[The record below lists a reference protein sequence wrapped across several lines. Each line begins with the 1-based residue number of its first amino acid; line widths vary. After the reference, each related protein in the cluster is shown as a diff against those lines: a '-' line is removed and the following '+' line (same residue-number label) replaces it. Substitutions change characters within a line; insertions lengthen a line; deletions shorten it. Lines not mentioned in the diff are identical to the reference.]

1 MAAAAAVAAAGGAD
15 VPLAAQHQQASP
27 PIQQQHL
34 ELQQQ
39 QEQAEQPAHSQ
50 PQQEELIP
58 SGSRQQP
65 ASATTA
71 GLTAVELG
79 TARLLCAVRSGRSIG
94 ESILQPQVTAW
105 QKEAQ
110 RRVDSLRTA
119 HDSLESLS
127 EPAGACARDAEML
140 EAALAQLTDVERA
153 GAAAATLHEALS
165 GVRRCKYLRPQAVQL
180 ISTTKAEWGVKQS
193 ASIAADSLFAQ
204 HLPVLAHAFQL
215 AVGSLLLQQSIQQL
229 PSLDGVPRLQ
239 HLGISAPAQQP
250 SKPLPPSKAARL
262 ELTVVWQALVVFLTS
277 LGTLAACCRRLP
289 LPLLTVLPSSVP
301 ASSKPHALSLPAPAS
316 RALALWPAYP
326 LLVQGW
332 RASCATTQQQ
342 RGAVC
347 RRVPSS
353 ATPHWASLMM
363 ARQR

>member
-110 RRVDSLRTA
+110 RTACGPPMIPLNLCQNRRVHA
-119 HDSLESLS
+119 H
-127 EPAGACARDAEML
+127 
-140 EAALAQLTDVERA
+140 
-153 GAAAATLHEALS
+153 ATLRCL
-165 GVRRCKYLRPQAVQL
+165 RR
-180 ISTTKAEWGVKQS
+180 
-193 ASIAADSLFAQ
+193 
-204 HLPVLAHAFQL
+204 H
-215 AVGSLLLQQSIQQL
+215 
-229 PSLDGVPRLQ
+229 
-239 HLGISAPAQQP
+239 
-250 SKPLPPSKAARL
+250 
-262 ELTVVWQALVVFLTS
+262 
-277 LGTLAACCRRLP
+277 
-289 LPLLTVLPSSVP
+289 
-301 ASSKPHALSLPAPAS
+301 
-316 RALALWPAYP
+316 
-326 LLVQGW
+326 W
-332 RASCATTQQQ
+332 RS
-342 RGAVC
+342 
-347 RRVPSS
+347 
-353 ATPHWASLMM
+353 
-363 ARQR
+363 